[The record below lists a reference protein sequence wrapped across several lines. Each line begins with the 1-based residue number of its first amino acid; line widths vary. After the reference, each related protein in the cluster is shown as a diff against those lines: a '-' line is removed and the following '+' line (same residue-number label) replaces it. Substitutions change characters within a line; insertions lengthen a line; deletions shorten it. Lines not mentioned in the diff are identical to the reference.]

1 MRRAA
6 AVLGLL
12 LGCFLSGPG
21 MAAAQKQDP
30 SSVSKERE
38 TIRKQLEALKK
49 DIARSEG
56 RQASAADALKKSE
69 AAISDANRRLAELD
83 QAQKKVT
90 AALDQQTQQLKTQE
104 QQLGARQQQLG
115 ELLRSQMTAAGGLS
129 PWGALLSG
137 NDPQESQR
145 NLQYVGYISRARAE
159 AVESLQ
165 HELERINQLRASTQ
179 AKRDELAA
187 LAEEAKKQR
196 ETRVRQTEERRKVL
210 RKISSDLT
218 QQQKQAANL
227 VRDEKRLTEVIDRLT
242 KMLAQQAEARARAQR
257 AEAARRAALARREA
271 ERQAE
276 RHAQASGKLPSA
288 TPAPEPAR
296 EAAVAQNALLPDPS
310 LSGQFVKLKGRLS
323 LPVRG
328 SVVGR
333 FGQKRDEG
341 GAWRGV
347 FIRASE
353 GTNVHAVA
361 PGKIVFADWMRG
373 FGNLLIID
381 HGSQYLT
388 IYANNQAILRQVGDD
403 IQPGDVV
410 AQVGSTGGQSE
421 SGLYFEIR
429 HQGQPVDPMAWARLR

>member
-1 MRRAA
+1 MRQA
-6 AVLGLL
+6 AVLLGVVLGLG
-12 LGCFLSGPG
+12 LGGPG
-21 MAAAQKQDP
+21 TAAAQKQDP
-30 SSVSKERE
+30 AAVAKERAS
-38 TIRKQLEALKK
+38 IRKQLDALKK

-56 RQASAADALKKSE
+56 QQAHASDALKKSE
-69 AAISDANRRLAELD
+69 AAISEANRRLAELD
-83 QAQKKVT
+83 KEQKRV
-90 AALDQQTQQLKTQE
+90 AAELATQTRQLDVQEKQLA
-104 QQLGARQQQLG
+104 ARQQQLG
-115 ELLRSQMTAAGGLS
+115 ELLRGQLTAGGLS

-145 NLQYVGYISRARAE
+145 NLQYLGYISRARAE

-165 HELERINQLRASTQ
+165 RELAQINQLRQDTQ
-179 AKRDELAA
+179 AKRDALAS

-196 ETRVRQTEERRKVL
+196 ETRVRQSAERRKVL
-210 RKISSDLT
+210 TRISADLSR
-218 QQQKQAANL
+218 QQKQAANL

-242 KMLAQQAEARARAQR
+242 KLLAQQAEARAREQR
-257 AEAARRAALARREA
+257 AEAARRAALARQAA
-271 ERQAE
+271 ERN
-276 RHAQASGKLPSA
+276 AQASGKLPA
-288 TPAPEPAR
+288 PPPAPER

-328 SVVGR
+328 SVMGR

-347 FIRASE
+347 FIRANE

-388 IYANNQAILRQVGDD
+388 IYANNEAILRHVGDD
-403 IQPGDVV
+403 IQAGDVV
-410 AQVGSTGGQSE
+410 AQVGATGGQSE

-429 HQGQPVDPMAWARLR
+429 HQGKPIDPMSWARLR